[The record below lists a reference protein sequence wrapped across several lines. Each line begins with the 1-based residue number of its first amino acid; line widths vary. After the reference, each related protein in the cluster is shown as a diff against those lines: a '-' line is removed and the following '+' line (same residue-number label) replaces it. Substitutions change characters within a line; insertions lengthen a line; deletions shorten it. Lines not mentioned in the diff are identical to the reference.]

1 MKKVFLLLFAC
12 CMAQMAI
19 ATVRLK
25 GTLDKEAG
33 SMLMLMSVDNGIP
46 VICKETYADAAGK
59 FTLET
64 AIPYTGFYMLVNE
77 LGVKHVLYLQD
88 GDNLT
93 IHFANDKM
101 QMQGSTTAVGKTI
114 AQWNVL
120 KAPALVHAYLFS
132 SIPGGE
138 TTDPETFN
146 PEYKALQAKAKT
158 LKTQLTGTNR
168 ELAALQIDADLAF
181 LKLAYYKNHGGELD
195 SLYVSDA
202 ELSSYDALFNQ
213 DKLLKLPHAGEMLW
227 MYVNHKADQAHVGQ
241 EDYAQRA
248 AWLSGTALQEA
259 YLYQEAQKLR
269 YYEKLALLQNAMG
282 NQSPSATFMKAL
294 EPLKEKLAWSKP
306 GQEATDFEGERP
318 DGSRMKLSDL
328 KGKLVVIDVWAT
340 WCAPC
345 IRMMPLFKQLEE
357 EIKDP
362 RLAFM
367 SVCLGVSVEIDRW
380 KKLID
385 EHQLH
390 GNLIFID
397 SWTKGFAKQY
407 RVTGVPR
414 FLIISPDGKAISY
427 SAPAPTHPEL
437 KQMILSEL
445 AKLNK

>member
-12 CMAQMAI
+12 CMIQMAI

-46 VICKETYADAAGK
+46 VVCKETYADAAGK

-77 LGVKHVLYLQD
+77 LGVKHALYLQD

-101 QMQGSTTAVGKTI
+101 QVQGSTTAVGKTI
-114 AQWNVL
+114 AQWTVL

-202 ELSSYDALFNQ
+202 EPSSYDALFTLHPDDASFQ
-213 DKLLKLPHAGEMLW
+213 
-227 MYVNHKADQAHVGQ
+227 
-241 EDYAQRA
+241 
-248 AWLSGTALQEA
+248 TA
-259 YLYQEAQKLR
+259 
-269 YYEKLALLQNAMG
+269 
-282 NQSPSATFMKAL
+282 
-294 EPLKEKLAWSKP
+294 
-306 GQEATDFEGERP
+306 
-318 DGSRMKLSDL
+318 
-328 KGKLVVIDVWAT
+328 
-340 WCAPC
+340 
-345 IRMMPLFKQLEE
+345 
-357 EIKDP
+357 
-362 RLAFM
+362 
-367 SVCLGVSVEIDRW
+367 
-380 KKLID
+380 
-385 EHQLH
+385 
-390 GNLIFID
+390 
-397 SWTKGFAKQY
+397 
-407 RVTGVPR
+407 
-414 FLIISPDGKAISY
+414 
-427 SAPAPTHPEL
+427 
-437 KQMILSEL
+437 
-445 AKLNK
+445 